1 MSTDPIKFNQKLIE
15 SYLKQTEKEGVE
27 NESTDDTSI
36 LQGLLNQDE
45 ALFFEG
51 DGDIFYTTKSG
62 NNYITELLEAEDA
75 QNILNSNNFND
86 YDIDVD
92 NWINDIKT
100 SATQMTYSNVK
111 NILSTTQNDTTSTHR
126 DGTGS
131 TQSRLDALSETVA
144 NIPGASTFKDENGDI
159 SRDKIQEWLDENNYS
174 TSENVEG
181 GFNVDDIL
189 TYYSHSEATSSAE
202 RMYYHLLANEA
213 WLDSGAYGNNE
224 VDGKLSSKEIQN
236 FYQDRFGIDVLS
248 GEGYITESMVDKWRE
263 ANKAV
268 GNDLH
273 DELTY
278 VGVDN
283 LTRVYDQYIS
293 KAADLSDSDSSYR
306 YNDRTLSSSN
316 FNSSSKISNVLDN
329 LKNTK
334 DFEATIEMNEDVEL
348 YDEYSDD
355 YVTLSD
361 GEKYEITKVEGDYV
375 YIDVDG
381 DTIKV
386 KRGTSSDGF
395 ENKCRNAIEEMIYS
409 ADDRILSSSVSS
421 PSYEYNDRTL
431 SSSNFNT
438 SSKISNV
445 LDNLKNTKDFEAT
458 IEMNEDVELYDE
470 NSNDYVTLSD
480 GEKYEITKVSGSY
493 VYIDVDGE
501 TIKVKRGTSSSGFEN
516 KCRNAIEEMIYSAD
530 SKISSSSVSSSNSS
544 YKYEDRTLSSS
555 NFSTSSKISNVL
567 DNLKNTSD
575 FEATIEMNE
584 DVELYDENS
593 DDYVTLSDGEKYEI
607 TKVSGSYVYIDV
619 DGETIK
625 VKRGTSSSGFE
636 NKCRNAIEEMIYS
649 ADSKI
654 SSSSVSSS
662 SSSSSSTS
670 YNNYS
675 LKNRTADDV
684 EKMLDNMQNSDDYE
698 GTITISNKN
707 WFDEDGKTY
716 LSVGE
721 YEISNIT
728 SNYVYLTDED
738 GNSYKI
744 PRGTDEYEFE
754 WYCSKENTESTTRF
768 TGSY

>member
-530 SKISSSSVSSSNSS
+530 SKISSSSVSSS
-544 YKYEDRTLSSS
+544 
-555 NFSTSSKISNVL
+555 
-567 DNLKNTSD
+567 
-575 FEATIEMNE
+575 
-584 DVELYDENS
+584 
-593 DDYVTLSDGEKYEI
+593 
-607 TKVSGSYVYIDV
+607 
-619 DGETIK
+619 
-625 VKRGTSSSGFE
+625 
-636 NKCRNAIEEMIYS
+636 
-649 ADSKI
+649 
-654 SSSSVSSS
+654 